1 MKKLITLLLLG
12 HALSALATPDNE
24 ITLKLDNKL
33 SSVATPNVSSPML
46 ISPIGLKLTATPID
60 ESRIGK
66 ISAEER
72 TLLRERQKLL
82 GTDYPMAS
90 FLAMKNQTPQLQ
102 NEPETI
108 KLQLS
113 LDVSPSTA
121 TSSAPVPTTIPS
133 LVSVPS
139 PIPLI
144 TANTQE
150 NLPKPSRFE
159 ELAAM
164 QLNNLDIQNWLL
176 PATGLVLVILVLQ
189 FGLRYYTEIKLRF
202 EINPDCPL
210 GNEPLAG
217 AALNKV
223 RQSTTRQ
230 VGCGVDAAA
239 NGIRQQ
245 SENLVAGHPAG
256 SDEKAANE
264 LSRIKSQRRAAPP
277 IVKSADDVAVAPRM
291 ALPSIAKPRPQPE
304 ALPSSQDTENFLTDF
319 DPKRYGSVSE
329 FLSSRNAITPE
340 QLIGWSK
347 YKPANRHFSLRF
359 VGAPTLQI

>member
-1 MKKLITLLLLG
+1 M
-12 HALSALATPDNE
+12 PDNE

-82 GTDYPMAS
+82 SADDPMAS
-90 FLAMKNQTPQLQ
+90 FLAMKNQIPQLQ

-113 LDVSPSTA
+113 LDISPATA
-121 TSSAPVPTTIPS
+121 TSLAPVPTTVPS
-133 LVSVPS
+133 LVPVPS
-139 PIPLI
+139 PTPLV

-159 ELAAM
+159 ELAVV

-189 FGLRYYTEIKLRF
+189 FGLRYYTKIKLRV
-202 EINPDCPL
+202 E
-210 GNEPLAG
+210 
-217 AALNKV
+217 
-223 RQSTTRQ
+223 
-230 VGCGVDAAA
+230 
-239 NGIRQQ
+239 
-245 SENLVAGHPAG
+245 
-256 SDEKAANE
+256 
-264 LSRIKSQRRAAPP
+264 IKSQQRTAPIMKP
-277 IVKSADDVAVAPRM
+277 ADDVAVAPRM
-291 ALPSIAKPRPQPE
+291 AIPSIAKPRPQPE

-347 YKPANRHFSLRF
+347 YKPANRHFALRV
-359 VGAPTLQI
+359 VGAPTLQM